1 MIGFGVFFYAKKCWG
16 GARWQI
22 FVNVDMKKC
31 AEIWEKMGW
40 GRNFMKKLW
49 KGADSPKAR
58 CRKG

>member
-1 MIGFGVFFYAKKCWG
+1 MQKNAGE

-40 GRNFMKKLW
+40 GKFFMKKLW